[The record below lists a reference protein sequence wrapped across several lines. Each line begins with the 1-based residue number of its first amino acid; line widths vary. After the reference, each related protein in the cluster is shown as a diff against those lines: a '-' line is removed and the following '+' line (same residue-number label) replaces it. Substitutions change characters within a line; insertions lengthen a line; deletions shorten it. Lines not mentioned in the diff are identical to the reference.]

1 MPGQGAGRPIRP
13 DERSGML
20 QPRNLE
26 RYRATWFDPAP
37 DVRVAVDRYWCVRW
51 NLAPWEALA
60 QRVIDLPA
68 VTLTVEEGDVPGPLV
83 VTGVH
88 RKAWRRRITGSGSVF
103 AVRLRPAGLA
113 LLGDLRPSR
122 VADATVVLTPELDP
136 RLHSLMAGVAA
147 GDTPEAR
154 ARLADG
160 MIGARLDG
168 CRAGADLLLAN
179 AALTE
184 LADRVRSRAGQGLA
198 ARFGVSERTLQRAFG
213 ATLGH
218 GPKWVSRRV
227 RLQEVARVLATRPE
241 VDLAA
246 LAAELG
252 YADQAHLTNDF
263 RGVAGITPGVYLR
276 SLRSW
281 GV

>member
-1 MPGQGAGRPIRP
+1 MSWTKPTAGTFNGMTRTRAEGQEEGDGSAEGDVPGQGAGRPIRP

-51 NLAPWEALA
+51 NLAPGEALA

-113 LLGDLRPSR
+113 LLGDLRPGR

-160 MIGARLDG
+160 MIGGAPGRVPCRCRPAACQRRADG
-168 CRAGADLLLAN
+168 VGGPGAVACRAEPRGA
-179 AALTE
+179 
-184 LADRVRSRAGQGLA
+184 VRGQ
-198 ARFGVSERTLQRAFG
+198 
-213 ATLGH
+213 
-218 GPKWVSRRV
+218 
-227 RLQEVARVLATRPE
+227 
-241 VDLAA
+241 
-246 LAAELG
+246 
-252 YADQAHLTNDF
+252 
-263 RGVAGITPGVYLR
+263 
-276 SLRSW
+276 
-281 GV
+281 